1 MTVLK
6 LIEPDRHTGF
16 TDLQTRLVD
25 YAARVDQMRSPDEI
39 LDELHAITSREQ
51 LLSVL
56 GAARFPLK
64 SGDWGSVQ
72 LGKSAFLHK
81 DVSMRW
87 WEEYEALIKSRFL
100 PVLFLARTSMGSY
113 TWTEARRLFQP
124 TGIDQTSFDLALK
137 HGMRDGFTC
146 PIGGRWVV
154 GFWSRRELSNVLTRP
169 MRIMI
174 YAAASFAALRLE
186 QVAGPDPTI
195 LGTRGHLTPRELA
208 VLRLVSTGA
217 ALRETAQSL
226 GLGEETVRS
235 HMKKA
240 QAKLGA
246 RSRTQAVAEALR
258 QQLIP

>member
-1 MTVLK
+1 MTTVLK
-6 LIEPDRHTGF
+6 LIEPDRLTGF
-16 TDLQTRLVD
+16 AGFQVQLVD
-25 YAARVDQMRSPDEI
+25 YATRVDQMRSPDEV
-39 LDELHAITSREQ
+39 LDDLHAVTSRE

-56 GAARFPLK
+56 GAARLPVK
-64 SGDWGSVQ
+64 SGDWESVQ

-81 DVSMRW
+81 DVPTQW
-87 WEEYEALIKSRFL
+87 WEEYEALIKSNFR
-100 PVLFLARTSMGSY
+100 PVLFLARSSMGSY

-124 TGIDQTSFDLALK
+124 TGIDQISFDLALK

-186 QVAGPDPTI
+186 QIVPPDPAI
-195 LGTRGHLTPRELA
+195 LGTRSHLTPRELA

-217 ALRETAQSL
+217 AFRETAQAL

-258 QQLIP
+258 QHLIP